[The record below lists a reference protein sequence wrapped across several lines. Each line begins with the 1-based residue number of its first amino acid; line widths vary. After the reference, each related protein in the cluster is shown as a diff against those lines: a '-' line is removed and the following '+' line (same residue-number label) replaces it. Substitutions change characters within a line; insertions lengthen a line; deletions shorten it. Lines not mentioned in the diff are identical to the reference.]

1 MQVVDQSA
9 PGQTER
15 DAYFELVER
24 VCASQEL
31 RRAARLRDFLRYVSH
46 RVLVDSAAVV
56 PEQEIGTNVFGR
68 PADYD
73 TGIDNIVRVNAS
85 ELRKRI
91 HSYFLEE
98 GKVERYQFD
107 IPRGSYTPQFSPR
120 IIEEVAPAPA
130 ASTAVSSEPSQNASA
145 RFLENSDEASPLLVR
160 LLTTTVLV
168 LLTVCVVLALQ
179 LRSARRSINP
189 WRYEPN
195 LKALWTQLLDS
206 NRPLDIV
213 LADTSVVIAQ
223 DVLRE
228 RIPLNIY
235 LQHDFLNNPGISI
248 SDEMKEELENIMS
261 RGNGSF
267 GDFQAARHIL
277 ALASHS
283 PNVHLEYARSLRP
296 TALKHDNLV
305 LLGSSYSN
313 PWASLYEDR
322 MSFRLTTDPVTHRAV
337 VLNTAPAAGEKPE
350 YSSLPGNS
358 IGYGI
363 VAFLPDREKGSHVLM
378 VAGTTAEATE
388 AASDFIT
395 SEDSLEKLKKQLH
408 QDALKHFEILLK
420 TTKLDNTPLSAEIIA
435 ARNID

>member
-1 MQVVDQSA
+1 MQVVDQSS
-9 PGQTER
+9 PRQTEI
-15 DAYFELVER
+15 DAYYELVER
-24 VCASQEL
+24 LCASQEL

-46 RVLVDSAAVV
+46 RVLADSGSVV

-91 HSYFLEE
+91 HSYFHQE
-98 GKVERYQFD
+98 GKLERYQID

-120 IIEEVAPAPA
+120 IIEELATAPA
-130 ASTAVSSEPSQNASA
+130 ASITVPLETSPDAPARSLESSGG
-145 RFLENSDEASPLLVR
+145 ASPLLVR
-160 LLTTTVLV
+160 ILGATVLI
-168 LLTVCVVLALQ
+168 LLAVCLLLAIQ
-179 LRSARRSINP
+179 LRSAGRSINT

-213 LADTSVVIAQ
+213 LADTSLVIAQ

-235 LQHDFLNNPGISI
+235 LQHDFLNNSGS
-248 SDEMKEELENIMS
+248 SVSEEMKGELQNIMS

-296 TALKHDNLV
+296 SALKNDNLV

-350 YSSLPGNS
+350 YSSFPGNS
-358 IGYGI
+358 VGYGI
-363 VAFLPDREKGSHVLM
+363 VAFLPNREKGSH
-378 VAGTTAEATE
+378 
-388 AASDFIT
+388 
-395 SEDSLEKLKKQLH
+395 
-408 QDALKHFEILLK
+408 
-420 TTKLDNTPLSAEIIA
+420 P
-435 ARNID
+435 

>member
-1 MQVVDQSA
+1 MEVVDQSS
-9 PGQTER
+9 PIQTETH
-15 DAYFELVER
+15 AYYELVER
-24 VCASQEL
+24 LCASQEL

-46 RVLVDSAAVV
+46 RVLADSGAVV

-91 HSYFLEE
+91 HSYFHEE
-98 GKVERYQFD
+98 GKLERYQID

-120 IIEEVAPAPA
+120 IIEELATAPA
-130 ASTAVSSEPSQNASA
+130 ASIAVPSETPQDAPA
-145 RFLENSDEASPLLVR
+145 RSLESGQLPPFLVR
-160 LLTTTVLV
+160 ILGATVLI
-168 LLTVCVVLALQ
+168 LLAVCLVLALQ
-179 LRSARRSINP
+179 LRSARRSINT

-195 LKALWTQLLDS
+195 LKAFWTQLLDS

-213 LADTSVVIAQ
+213 LADTSLVIAQ

-228 RIPLNIY
+228 RIPLNVY
-235 LQHDFLNNPGISI
+235 LQHDFLTNSGSSI
-248 SDEMKEELENIMS
+248 SDEMKGELQNIMS

-296 TALKHDNLV
+296 SALKNDNLV

-313 PWASLYEDR
+313 PWASLYDDR
-322 MSFRLTTDPVTHRAV
+322 MSFRLTTDPVTQRAV
-337 VLNTAPAAGEKPE
+337 VLNTAPAAGEEAE
-350 YSSLPGNS
+350 YSSLPGNRV
-358 IGYGI
+358 GYGI
-363 VAFLPDREKGSHVLM
+363 VAFLANREYGSHVLM

-395 SEDSLEKLKKQLH
+395 SEDSLEKLKNRLH
-408 QDALKHFEILLK
+408 LDTLKHFEILLK

-435 ARNID
+435 ARNIE